1 MLERW
6 VEQGGLL
13 LLITDHAPMGSAA
26 EALGGRFG
34 VDMSKGAT
42 IDESHSAEGR
52 PAALVFSQANKLLG
66 DHAITRGRDPSERI
80 SRVQT
85 FTGQSLKG
93 PPGST
98 SHHESREH
106 GRRSHGWQGSLR
118 GRPVAGAGFFPIGM
132 GRVVVLGEAAM
143 LSAQVAGDGDFKMG
157 MNFGG
162 IDNKQLALSTSCTG
176 SRGCSSRARPGKKGG
191 LSGEASRG
199 VAIYSCTRP
208 AGRHRFCLQYS
219 EGITGLPVASNS
231 RLPCRPRSSAVP
243 EPWPGN
249 VIRP

>member
-6 VEQGGLL
+6 VEQGGSL

-26 EALGGRFG
+26 ESLARRFG

-66 DHAITRGRDPSERI
+66 DHAITRGRDASERI

-98 SHHESREH
+98 SLLNLASTAVDRTDGNEISAA
-106 GRRSHGWQGSLR
+106 GRSQGLAFAF
-118 GRPVAGAGFFPIGM
+118 GK

-143 LSAQVAGDGDFKMG
+143 LSAQVAGDGEFKMG

-162 IDNKQLALSTSCTG
+162 IDNKQLAPISCTG
-176 SRGCSSRARPGKKGG
+176 CQACSSPAKPDARRQRD
-191 LSGEASRG
+191 SG
-199 VAIYSCTRP
+199 VP
-208 AGRHRFCLQYS
+208 
-219 EGITGLPVASNS
+219 
-231 RLPCRPRSSAVP
+231 SAF
-243 EPWPGN
+243 
-249 VIRP
+249 